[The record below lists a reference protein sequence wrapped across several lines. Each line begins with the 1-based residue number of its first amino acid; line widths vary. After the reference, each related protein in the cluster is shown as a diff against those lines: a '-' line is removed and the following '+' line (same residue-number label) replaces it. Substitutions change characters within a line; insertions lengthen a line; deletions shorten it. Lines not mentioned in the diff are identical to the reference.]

1 MRRRQ
6 ICNMHGGYRGSGVTI
21 NWNTTPS
28 QFVPII
34 SPTPP
39 TPPTPPIPINPEPLP
54 QQPNKKGSNIIGIV
68 GLTLSGV
75 GLAALSGIGAYTIYK
90 NKSLESGI
98 IGEEE
103 FDDPLIL
110 SERPDQGDLERK
122 EQEDE
127 NLEFDINN
135 LEEE

>member
-1 MRRRQ
+1 
-6 ICNMHGGYRGSGVTI
+6 MHGGYRGSGVTI

-34 SPTPP
+34 SP

-75 GLAALSGIGAYTIYK
+75 GLAALSGIGAYTAYK
-90 NKSLESGI
+90 NKPLESGI
-98 IGEEE
+98 IEEQA
-103 FDDPLIL
+103 FDAPLIL

-122 EQEDE
+122 EQEEE